1 MNVTVVLDML
11 AAVIWLA
18 FAGLVVLA
26 VMRAAR
32 QRPIKGIGAIILVA
46 GLSALVVST
55 LSAGLVFIQ
64 PNERGVVISAAA
76 PKGYRDEALQPGLNW
91 IIPFFES
98 VRTYSISRQSYT
110 MSIAS
115 GEGQVQGDDSI
126 TARTSDGQE
135 LYIDA
140 SVIYSI
146 DPEKV
151 IQVHIQWQDRY
162 SDGVVRPM
170 ARGIIRD
177 VIAQYGVQQVVT
189 TKRNEITAEINSAM
203 REKMTDNGLLLVD
216 FLLRNVTFS
225 EEYAASVEQKQIAEQ
240 QAQQARLV
248 VEQRKQEAEQA
259 RQVAQGKADAAVIQ
273 AKGDAQARL
282 IQAEAESNAL
292 KLLADALGNN
302 PELLQYSFITRIAP
316 GTQTIFLPNN
326 VPYIFPLP
334 TNGNASTSSPVD
346 LNSLFPPAQPVTPAA
361 PTPLPSPTPTPT
373 VTP

>member
-1 MNVTVVLDML
+1 ML
-11 AAVIWLA
+11 AAVIWVA
-18 FAGLVVLA
+18 FAGLVALA
-26 VMRAAR
+26 IMRAVR

-46 GLSALVVST
+46 GLSALGRSTVSG
-55 LSAGLVFIQ
+55 GLVFIQ

-76 PKGYRDEALQPGLNW
+76 PKGYREEALQPGLNW

-98 VRTYSISRQSYT
+98 VRTYSISRQNYT

-115 GEGQVQGDDSI
+115 SEGQLQGDDSI
-126 TARTSDGQE
+126 TARTSDGQD

-162 SDGVVRPM
+162 GDGLVRPM
-170 ARGIIRD
+170 TRGVIRD
-177 VIAQYGVQQVVT
+177 VISQYGVEEVVT
-189 TKRNEITAEINSAM
+189 TKRNEMAEEINNAM
-203 REKMTDNGLLLVD
+203 QQKLSENGLLLVD

-273 AKGDAQARL
+273 ARGDAQARL

-292 KLLADALGNN
+292 KLLADALAEK

-316 GTQTIFLPNN
+316 GTQTIFLPND

-334 TNGNASTSSPVD
+334 TNGNASTSPSVD
-346 LNSLFPPAQPVTPAA
+346 LNNLFPSTQPTTPAS
-361 PTPLPSPTPTPT
+361 PPLLPSPTPTPT